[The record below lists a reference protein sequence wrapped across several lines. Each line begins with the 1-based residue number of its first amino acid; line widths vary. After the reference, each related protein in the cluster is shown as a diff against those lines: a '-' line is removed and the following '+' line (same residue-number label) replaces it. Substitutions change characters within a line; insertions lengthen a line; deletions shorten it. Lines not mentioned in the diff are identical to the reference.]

1 VPDKETLESIT
12 VIRLTHD
19 GIPVKSTDVPDAVT
33 AVSLTIAPLLPETPS
48 VPLRIKGI

>member
-1 VPDKETLESIT
+1 VPDKETLENIT
-12 VIRLTHD
+12 VTRFTHD
-19 GIPVKSTDVPDAVT
+19 GIPVNSTDVPVADL